1 MVCLAW
7 HWSNNRD
14 VVGVWGHIGLQITSP
29 WPSLPLLLLFPLQMF
44 IPRSSLSYVFAITG
58 GVFYASKFPENMF
71 PGIAPLALSCDCH
84 MTTVGAACDCHTTT
98 VGAAC
103 DCHTTTVGAACDCHT
118 TTVGATCDCHHC

>member
-14 VVGVWGHIGLQITSP
+14 VVGGVWGDIGLQITSL

-71 PGIAPLALSCDCH
+71 PGIALLSHCH
-84 MTTVGAACDCHTTT
+84 VTVT
-98 VGAAC
+98 
-103 DCHTTTVGAACDCHT
+103 
-118 TTVGATCDCHHC
+118 